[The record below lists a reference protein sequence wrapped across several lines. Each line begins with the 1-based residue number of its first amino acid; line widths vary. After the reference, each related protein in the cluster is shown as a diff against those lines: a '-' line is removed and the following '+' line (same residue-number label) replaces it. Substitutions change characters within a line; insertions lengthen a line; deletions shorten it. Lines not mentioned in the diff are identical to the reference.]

1 MPHEPG
7 HNGQYVIKST
17 GEPYSGLVLHY
28 AGKPYTTRTG
38 AYEGSKSRELVLA
51 SEYSGSNCLIRLSDV
66 VLLICDFAFFAKSS
80 LYFLN
85 LASFAFILA

>member
-7 HNGQYVIKST
+7 HNEQYVIKST

-28 AGKPYTTRTG
+28 AGKPHTTRTG

-51 SEYSGSNCLIRLSDV
+51 SEYSGQPFSRQRQEVVTQNPNPVTRLFTAPWNY
-66 VLLICDFAFFAKSS
+66 CRCWC
-80 LYFLN
+80 
-85 LASFAFILA
+85 